1 MVTLQP
7 TRRSAPGAGPALLFT
22 CVVVVAF
29 AGCGVRPHDTAGTQ
43 PPAPAIPASNSV
55 EPQTLSSPGGGQS
68 VTLSVRCGAA
78 LQPSMDEIG
87 KAYQQKTGTRIEYTY
102 AGAQMLLGQLAAS
115 RSGDLYMPG
124 EAFWVDQAAKR
135 GFVTESRTAAY
146 FLPVLMVP
154 KGNPGKVYTVKDMA
168 RKGVRVAVGHPE
180 ALAVGPVTK
189 RIMQRVGIWDTVQ
202 RNVIMQAGCIPELA
216 NAVAMKAA
224 DAGILWDAS
233 VFQVQKH
240 VDAIAIPARDNE
252 VAEVLIAT
260 LKFSKHPAEAKA
272 FADFVCS
279 PEAKAIFAKFMVR
292 TERPPGIRLAPREAT
307 GKASKGKPGGKGKA
321 AH

>member
-1 MVTLQP
+1 MP
-7 TRRSAPGAGPALLFT
+7 SFTRRAGVPVVPLLAVL
-22 CVVVVAF
+22 VVVVSG
-29 AGCGVRPHDTAGTQ
+29 GCGVRVEEKA
-43 PPAPAIPASNSV
+43 APGPLAAAPTSASDPQAT
-55 EPQTLSSPGGGQS
+55 PQTRPEGR

-87 KAYQQKTGTRIEYTY
+87 KAYEQQAGVRVEFTY

-154 KGNPGKVYTVKDMA
+154 KGNPGNIHEVKDMA
-168 RKGVRVAVGHPE
+168 RPGVRVAIGHPE

-189 RIMQRVGIWDTVQ
+189 RIMQRVGIWETVQ
-202 RNVIMQAGCIPELA
+202 KNVIMQAGCIPELA

-233 VFQVQKH
+233 VYQVQKH
-240 VDAIAIPARDNE
+240 VDALPIRAEDNE

-260 LKFSKHPAEAKA
+260 LKFSEHPAEAQA
-272 FADFVCS
+272 FAHFVTS
-279 PEAKAIFAKFMVR
+279 DTAKAIFAKCMVR
-292 TERPPGIRLAPREAT
+292 TERPAGVRLAPREAT
-307 GKASKGKPGGKGKA
+307 TGKA
-321 AH
+321 AQGKEPAKKRAGSR